1 MKISPAQSAYL
12 DFLRFVA
19 ALAVL
24 LGHMKQNGFDM
35 AWMPLARFTH
45 EAVVVF
51 FVMSGF
57 IVYTSTAARRGDFRA
72 YVAARASRI
81 YSVALPAVVF
91 SVGLA
96 LTIGLV
102 APSLKTSI
110 ASWREFSLADIVASL
125 LFLNQSWSMTTDVPL
140 NGPYWSLCYE
150 VWYYIAFG
158 VYFFAGSRIRWPLL
172 ALVGAVCGPA
182 IVALF
187 PLWCV
192 GAWLAARRNRLPPL
206 GQSTAWLIFI
216 GGPLLILVINQTD
229 LARIVAGYY
238 FERVPGFWRLAVAQG
253 FLTDYLIGLAI
264 VAHLHAFSA
273 LPAGFCRAFERS
285 RVRLAQL
292 AGFSFTLY
300 LFHRPILELVS
311 ALLPA
316 AWHSALAAAVIAP
329 AILGACWLISFV
341 TERRLPQWRAALNWL
356 LRRPACASSAPPAI
370 DSALR

>member
-35 AWMPLARFTH
+35 AWMPLARFSH

-72 YVAARASRI
+72 YVVARASRV

-96 LTIGLV
+96 LAMGLL
-102 APSLKTSI
+102 APSLKSSI
-110 ASWREFSLADIVASL
+110 SSWREFSLADIVASL

-158 VYFFAGSRIRWPLL
+158 VYFFAGSRMRWPLL
-172 ALVGAVCGPA
+172 ALVGVVCGPA
-182 IVALF
+182 IAVLF

-192 GAWLAARRNRLPPL
+192 GAWLAARRKRLPPL

-216 GGPLLILVINQTD
+216 GGPLLIVAINLTQLD
-229 LARIVAGYY
+229 RIVAHYY
-238 FERVPGFWRLAVAQG
+238 FERVPGFWRLAVSQG
-253 FLTDYLIGLAI
+253 FITDYLIGLA
-264 VAHLHAFSA
+264 VVGHLHAFSS
-273 LPAGFCRAFERS
+273 LHTDFCAAFERR
-285 RVRLAQL
+285 RVVLAQL
-292 AGFSFTLY
+292 AAFSFTLY
-300 LFHRPILELVS
+300 LFHRPILELLG

-316 AWHSALAAAVIAP
+316 AWKGALAAAAVVP
-329 AILGACWLISFV
+329 LILVACWLISFV
-341 TERRLPQWRAALNWL
+341 TERRLPQWRTALNRL
-356 LRRPACASSAPPAI
+356 LNCPTRAPSPPPMI
-370 DSALR
+370 DNALP